1 MFCRASS
8 FESKHLHPS
17 KIPLILGLR
26 FAIKRRKTVGHITDM
41 KFFFPMFTVDPC
53 IHVPQL
59 PLDPRRFHLRM
70 DVRVAFS
77 L

>member
-8 FESKHLHPS
+8 FESRHLHPS
-17 KIPLILGLR
+17 KIPFDIRAVLR
-26 FAIKRRKTVGHITDM
+26 NKAQKTVGHITDM
-41 KFFFPMFTVDPC
+41 KFFFPMFTADPC
-53 IHVPQL
+53 IHVRQL